1 MGLTKQQK
9 VMVAVLMSGAFMVV
23 FNQTLLTPALPTIM
37 SHLDVN
43 ATTVQWLTSG
53 YALVEAVIIPLNAY
67 FIGRFSTRRLFI
79 GGTVLFAVGSA
90 VCALAPTFEILFV
103 GRIIQACATGVVMPM
118 VFSMVLV
125 IFPRESRG
133 VAMGFVGLIV
143 SFAPAIGP
151 SISGL
156 MIDYIGWRSLF
167 VLVVMCACCIALLSI
182 VSLKPLEGFD
192 KTTFDGLSVVILSVG
207 MVSLLYGISTSTSST
222 NVIIPALLIVGGLI
236 VLAFFCRRQ
245 LKLDNPILRVQ
256 VLRHR
261 ELMVGIIIILV
272 LQGMLIGGSVLF
284 PLYIQNALGASATI
298 SGLTMLPGALLG
310 ACFSFLSGVLFDKY
324 GVRKVSVPGGLI
336 LFIGG
341 IGYVFLGETTP
352 LVLAAVVYTL
362 VCLGVQALITPI
374 CTWGMNSLPNASIPH
389 GNAILSTVEQVGA
402 SLGTAFVVSLS
413 ALSGLIAPPD
423 ASAQAQSF
431 AGCHIAFM
439 GILLLM
445 AIVLVLIMLFV
456 REQKKPLESSLTP
469 GVDRPWFVS
478 DVMNS
483 EPVTVLSSSKIQDA
497 LKLMTQHETSGLVI
511 IDSDNRVVG
520 FISDGDILKH
530 LSRHIS
536 SKDEGDKYM
545 VVLESNSMAQRID
558 EVCDLPVMQ
567 LATKRVISVNAGDN
581 ADVAF
586 RVLAD
591 QRIKKAPVI
600 SDGKLVG
607 TLSRH
612 NIINA
617 LEVMREIQVP

>member
-37 SHLDVN
+37 SHLDVD

-284 PLYIQNALGASATI
+284 PLYIQNALGAS
-298 SGLTMLPGALLG
+298 
-310 ACFSFLSGVLFDKY
+310 FSFLSGVLFDKY

-402 SLGTAFVVSLS
+402 SLGTAFVVSLT

-558 EVCDLPVMQ
+558 EVYDLPVMQ

>member
-37 SHLDVN
+37 SHLDVD

-402 SLGTAFVVSLS
+402 SLGTAFVVSLT

-558 EVCDLPVMQ
+558 EVYDLPVMQ